1 MLKKSLLLGV
11 TSGVLSGIASVIFA
25 GVYKETMF
33 TDFSPVVSTMNLMGA
48 CIFGCVLASV
58 GYFGIMK
65 FMPKNGNVVFNLI
78 FTFLTFASILSPIAY
93 KFPPAL
99 DVPGIDEI
107 TMLFIPFAMTLHFFP
122 ALIWFT
128 VKPIFFKA

>member
-48 CIFGCVLASV
+48 
-58 GYFGIMK
+58 
-65 FMPKNGNVVFNLI
+65 
-78 FTFLTFASILSPIAY
+78 
-93 KFPPAL
+93 
-99 DVPGIDEI
+99 
-107 TMLFIPFAMTLHFFP
+107 
-122 ALIWFT
+122 
-128 VKPIFFKA
+128 

>member
-11 TSGVLSGIASVIFA
+11 SSGVLSGVASVIFA
-25 GVYKETMF
+25 VVYKETMF

-48 CIFGCVLASV
+48 CVFGCVLASI
-58 GYFGIMK
+58 GYVGIMK
-65 FMPKNGNVVFNLI
+65 FLPKSGNIVFNLI
-78 FTFLTFASILSPIAY
+78 FTLLTFVSIIIPIAY
-93 KFPPAL
+93 KFPPEL

-122 ALIWFT
+122 ALVWFT
-128 VKPIFFKA
+128 LKPIFIKS